1 MRSPQPASIVIV
13 CPHCGTRYQ
22 LPPEAI
28 GPDGRKVACAH
39 CGKSWL
45 AERPPPQ
52 PVPPP
57 REDDR
62 LFSPADEDR
71 LDKSFAAEER
81 SISSQV
87 PTPLKPALKRGE
99 PPSPEVAR
107 SIAEIKAAIAPKAKA
122 AAAKP
127 ADGEAA
133 GGSPAERGPGPAA
146 RSGGARALAVARA
159 QAARDTARKLGALIR
174 QRLTS
179 DRNLPTVR
187 LTRLSRVVAVGLLG
201 SVLVGGVL
209 LRSEMVRLIPDLAG
223 LYAAVGLKVNV
234 VGLDF
239 ADVST
244 LLSRR
249 GEETLISVNA
259 SIVGLEQHRVAVPP
273 VIVTLLDAEDK
284 PVYQWSVVTRARDL
298 EPGEL
303 VSLSTELPSP
313 PDAAVRVRLSF
324 AEGLSLG
331 SEGALTP
338 IDEPAAEA
346 AAPAANPLVVEHDA
360 AAQSHEGAA
369 TDTHEQAA
377 H

>member
-1 MRSPQPASIVIV
+1 MRSPLPASIVIA

-22 LPPEAI
+22 LPPAAI

-62 LFSPADEDR
+62 LFSPADEDK
-71 LDKSFAAEER
+71 LDKSFAAEEHAVG
-81 SISSQV
+81 SQV
-87 PTPLKPALKRGE
+87 PTSLKSSVKRGE
-99 PPSPEVAR
+99 PSSPEVAR
-107 SIAEIKAAIAPKAKA
+107 SIAEIKAAIAPKAKS
-122 AAAKP
+122 AAAKTVEG
-127 ADGEAA
+127 ASA
-133 GGSPAERGPGPAA
+133 GRSPNGDTSGPAA
-146 RSGGARALAVARA
+146 KSGGARALAVARA
-159 QAARDTARKLGALIR
+159 QAARDTAKKLGALIR

-179 DRNLPTVR
+179 DKTLPTVR
-187 LTRLSRVVAVGLLG
+187 VTRLMRVVAVGLLG

-209 LRSEMVRLIPDLAG
+209 LRGELVRLVPDLAG
-223 LYAAVGLKVNV
+223 LYSAVGLNVNV

-259 SIVGLEQHRVAVPP
+259 SIVGLEKRRVAVPP
-273 VIVTLLDAEDK
+273 VIVTLLDAEDR

-303 VSLSTELPSP
+303 VALSTELPSP
-313 PDAAVRVRLSF
+313 PDAAVRVKLSF

-331 SEGALTP
+331 NEASLTQ
-338 IDEPAAEA
+338 IEVPAAET
-346 AAPAANPLVVEHDA
+346 PPPTNPLVLEHDA
-360 AAQSHEGAA
+360 AAQPHEGAA